1 MSSTVN
7 VTSLGVSSNM
17 PGESATFCVPKHTTF
32 TAAA

>member
-7 VTSLGVSSNM
+7 ITSLGVNINM
-17 PGESATFCVPKHTTF
+17 PGESATFCVPEHTTF